1 MIDDKVRSLPLSS
14 AKPPDLSRGIVLT
27 GATEQMFFFGAP
39 LAHVVAYEAW
49 QRAERLCQTYRR
61 QARMSRR
68 AGLALP
74 PVMVPSV

>member
-1 MIDDKVRSLPLSS
+1 MIDEELRPAPPAPARS
-14 AKPPDLSRGIVLT
+14 PDLRRGIVLT

-61 QARMSRR
+61 QARNR
-68 AGLALP
+68 AACLQP
-74 PVMVPSV
+74 PSLVGGKA

>member
-1 MIDDKVRSLPLSS
+1 MVDEQVRP
-14 AKPPDLSRGIVLT
+14 APPPTAEPPDLRNGIVLT

-61 QARMSRR
+61 QARMGRGAR
-68 AGLALP
+68 LEP
-74 PVMVPSV
+74 PPLVSAKL